1 MSHSEKKLAAQAP
14 TGAKIIPH
22 YELEAA
28 RRARPYRTPQSTID
42 AFWYVVREY
51 EEADIK
57 KWLDEHPRDRAYLL
71 ELAERKY
78 AKQ

>member
-1 MSHSEKKLAAQAP
+1 MRHFEKKLAAQAP

-42 AFWYVVREY
+42 AFWYLVRNDD
-51 EEADIK
+51 ASID
-57 KWLDEHPRDRAYLL
+57 KWLDEHPRDRLYLIDL
-71 ELAERKY
+71 LDVKN
-78 AKQ
+78 AK

>member
-1 MSHSEKKLAAQAP
+1 MSHLEKKLAAQAP

-42 AFWYVVREY
+42 AFWHVVRNY
-51 EEADIK
+51 DDAGID
-57 KWLDEHPRDRAYLL
+57 KWLDEHPRDRLYLIDL
-71 ELAERKY
+71 LDVKN
-78 AKQ
+78 AK

>member
-1 MSHSEKKLAAQAP
+1 
-14 TGAKIIPH
+14 
-22 YELEAA
+22 
-28 RRARPYRTPQSTID
+28 
-42 AFWYVVREY
+42 VREY

>member
-1 MSHSEKKLAAQAP
+1 M
-14 TGAKIIPH
+14 TRVIIPH
-22 YELEAA
+22 YEFESWLAA
-28 RRARPYRTPQSTID
+28 RRQPYRTPQSIVD

-71 ELAERKY
+71 ELATRKY

>member
-1 MSHSEKKLAAQAP
+1 M
-14 TGAKIIPH
+14 TRVIVPH
-22 YELEAA
+22 YEFESWLAA
-28 RRARPYRTPQSTID
+28 RRQPYRTPQSTVD
-42 AFWYVVREY
+42 AFLYVVLREY
-51 EEADIK
+51 EEADVK

>member
-1 MSHSEKKLAAQAP
+1 MSQFEKKLAAQAP

-42 AFWYVVREY
+42 AFWLVVRNHDD
-51 EEADIK
+51 ASID
-57 KWLDEHPRDRAYLL
+57 KWLDEHPRDRAYLIDL
-71 ELAERKY
+71 LDVKN
-78 AKQ
+78 AK

>member
-1 MSHSEKKLAAQAP
+1 MSQFEKKLAAP

-42 AFWYVVREY
+42 AFWCVVSNYDDASIE
-51 EEADIK
+51 
-57 KWLDEHPRDRAYLL
+57 KWLDEHPRDRLYLIDL
-71 ELAERKY
+71 LDVKN
-78 AKQ
+78 AK